1 MNNFKAILFDMD
13 GTLIDS
19 ALYWLSAYKNFV
31 SHFNVP
37 YVREHI
43 KLVDG
48 KSMVQSAQIFKEIH
62 NLPHSVEEILAHK
75 VKTSD
80 PIYTEHSLP
89 VKGVDELVAKIKAA
103 ENKKTAIASGAPLD
117 RINIVLN
124 RFGWQNYFNTVV
136 STDHVGYKGKPDPAV
151 FLYAAEV
158 LGVAPEECVVVED
171 SENGL
176 EAAKNAGM
184 SCVIRFDQRWCHGDF
199 TKADLMVSCLTD
211 SRLHE
216 FLGI

>member
-37 YVREHI
+37 YVRDHI

-80 PIYTEHSLP
+80 PIYTEQSLP
-89 VKGVDELVAKIKAA
+89 VKGVGELMAKIRAA

-136 STDHVGYKGKPDPAV
+136 STDHVGYKGQARSGGFFIRGRSVRCCPG
-151 FLYAAEV
+151 
-158 LGVAPEECVVVED
+158 GVRGC
-171 SENGL
+171 G
-176 EAAKNAGM
+176 
-184 SCVIRFDQRWCHGDF
+184 RFR
-199 TKADLMVSCLTD
+199 KRPR
-211 SRLHE
+211 SRKKMLA
-216 FLGI
+216 